1 MEEEK
6 KEEEGREEKGLLPNP
21 LFSEGMN
28 LLKGQRQ
35 ARGVAIF
42 DVIQASTVLTDNFLP
57 LPEQFSKTQITAL
70 FSTVNHTLHP
80 FKVIDNSKARTW
92 KSYPN
97 GKHWLQRILL

>member
-6 KEEEGREEKGLLPNP
+6 KEEESREEKGLLPNP

-42 DVIQASTVLTDNFLP
+42 DVF
-57 LPEQFSKTQITAL
+57 
-70 FSTVNHTLHP
+70 HHG
-80 FKVIDNSKARTW
+80 R
-92 KSYPN
+92 
-97 GKHWLQRILL
+97 KHQV